1 MDGDPDTCSVTPRTP
16 ELRWWQVK
24 LAAAELVQ
32 RVAVT
37 IEADTRQH
45 FSIFVIELLGGNNAL
60 YKPCSEFDGF
70 LHAPRV
76 MFECNEGKGHFGD
89 FVYIRDERAEHEH
102 FGLCEVEVVPFTAPG
117 LDFAQCADPVSP
129 RGGYTVLANFRG
141 VNRAGSVATTVCDP
155 GRVLRG
161 PADSVCGDDGTWR
174 GVRGEAG
181 AAATCELVT
190 CLPPPDLEHVHMEL
204 LNDTLAPGAAIRY
217 TCQHSPHHGV
227 SRCLE
232 GELPSCHQHSVF
244 THPRNPDIVH
254 IFRRKLECDIS
265 AVLS

>member
-89 FVYIRDERAEHEH
+89 FVYIRDERAEHAH

-155 GRVLRG
+155 GRELRG

-174 GVRGEAG
+174 GVRGEA
-181 AAATCELVT
+181 AAATCELVA

-227 SRCLE
+227 ARCLE
-232 GELPSCHQHSVF
+232 GE
-244 THPRNPDIVH
+244 
-254 IFRRKLECDIS
+254 
-265 AVLS
+265 